1 MQRFSLIDSQGA
13 LVRQEEFVGQPPV
26 LAQGKG
32 LRWVLDEPP
41 AYDPETQYPPRP
53 VVPVTGAAV
62 EYVVEAIPLK
72 DKQAEVISAINA
84 TRDRKET
91 EGFDYLGKRFQS
103 DERSAARIANAA
115 LTAST
120 SIATGQPFSVD
131 WAAADNTTVTLDA
144 GGMLAMQAALTQRAA
159 ILHYYGRSLKARVEA
174 AAALAELAGIDIEAG
189 WPA

>member
-1 MQRFSLIDSQGA
+1 MICALIDSTGTIIR
-13 LVRQEEFVGQPPV
+13 RQSFDGSAPQ
-26 LAQGKG
+26 LAPEKG
-32 LRWVLDEPP
+32 VRWVADDMPTWDS
-41 AYDPETQYPPRP
+41 ATQRPPRA
-53 VVPVTGAAV
+53 VEPVTGDAV